1 MEEGTYPLFPYHVW
15 SLMMLI
21 IFSNIEIRWYDILS
35 TILHKETKCLS
46 SNNSMRRFFNII
58 YLYINSILHQN
69 ILYLKHTC
77 TKLHKET
84 RTPWHN
90 IPFNVTC
97 ILINI
102 IHTVWTFTYF
112 RHFLP
117 FVDIVYNVSKM
128 CILLKFNFND
138 IRCICKKSWFG
149 EVTHVSIFSSYVT
162 FSIVYEYI

>member
-1 MEEGTYPLFPYHVW
+1 MIYYLQFLILRIYFPE
-15 SLMMLI
+15 L
-21 IFSNIEIRWYDILS
+21 
-35 TILHKETKCLS
+35 CLS
-46 SNNSMRRFFNII
+46 SNNSMRRFFNLI

-128 CILLKFNFND
+128 CILLKFNFNN
-138 IRCICKKSWFG
+138 IRCICKKSWFEFG
-149 EVTHVSIFSSYVT
+149 MLYISLVDKAST
-162 FSIVYEYI
+162 FQTPNNSLMTLGLKL

>member
-21 IFSNIEIRWYDILS
+21 IFSNIEIRWYNIS
-35 TILHKETKCLS
+35 FTILNKETKRDSWVIFILQQQYEKS
-46 SNNSMRRFFNII
+46 FNLI

-112 RHFLP
+112 RHFIP
-117 FVDIVYNVSKM
+117 FVDIVYNVSKLFT
-128 CILLKFNFND
+128 LLKFNLNN
-138 IRCICKKSWFG
+138 IRCVRNTLYS
-149 EVTHVSIFSSYVT
+149 SILNW
-162 FSIVYEYI
+162 

>member
-1 MEEGTYPLFPYHVW
+1 MIYYLQF
-15 SLMMLI
+15 LI
-21 IFSNIEIRWYDILS
+21 KRRKIHFFEL
-35 TILHKETKCLS
+35 CLS
-46 SNNSMRRFFNII
+46 SNNIMRRFFNII

-128 CILLKFNFND
+128 CILLKFNFNN
-138 IRCICKKSWFG
+138 IRCICKKSWFEFG
-149 EVTHVSIFSSYVT
+149 ISIFSSYVT
-162 FSIVYEYI
+162 FSTVYEYI

>member
-1 MEEGTYPLFPYHVW
+1 MIYYLQF
-15 SLMMLI
+15 
-21 IFSNIEIRWYDILS
+21 FIRRRKIM
-35 TILHKETKCLS
+35 LS

-117 FVDIVYNVSKM
+117 FVDIVHNFSKM
-128 CILLKFNFND
+128 FILLKFNFNN
-138 IRCICKKSWFG
+138 IRCICKKSLFEFG
-149 EVTHVSIFSSYVT
+149 IFSSYVT
-162 FSIVYEYI
+162 FSTVYEYIITVWWR

>member
-1 MEEGTYPLFPYHVW
+1 MEEGTYPLFLYYVW

-35 TILHKETKCLS
+35 TILRIYFPELCLS
-46 SNNSMRRFFNII
+46 SNNSMRRFFNLI

-117 FVDIVYNVSKM
+117 FVDIVHNVSKM
-128 CILLKFNFND
+128 FFLLKLNFNN
-138 IRCICKKSWFG
+138 IRCICKNSLFEFG
-149 EVTHVSIFSSYVT
+149 ISIFSSYVS
-162 FSIVYEYI
+162 FSILYE

>member
-1 MEEGTYPLFPYHVW
+1 MFLYYAWT
-15 SLMMLI
+15 LMMLI
-21 IFSNIEIRWYDILS
+21 IFSNFEIRWYDILS
-35 TILHKETKCLS
+35 TILNKETKFELCLS
-46 SNNSMRRFFNII
+46 SNNSMIRFFNLI

-112 RHFLP
+112 RHFIP
-117 FVDIVYNVSKM
+117 FVDIVYNVSKLFT
-128 CILLKFNFND
+128 LLKFNLNN
-138 IRCICKKSWFG
+138 IRC
-149 EVTHVSIFSSYVT
+149 VRNIF
-162 FSIVYEYI
+162 

>member
-1 MEEGTYPLFPYHVW
+1 MEEGTYPLFLYYVW

-35 TILHKETKCLS
+35 TILNKETK
-46 SNNSMRRFFNII
+46 NNSMRRFFNII

-138 IRCICKKSWFG
+138 IRCICKKWRGNSCIYLF
-149 EVTHVSIFSSYVT
+149 I
-162 FSIVYEYI
+162 ICNI

>member
-21 IFSNIEIRWYDILS
+21 IFSNIEIRWYNIS
-35 TILHKETKCLS
+35 FTILNKETKRDPELYLS
-46 SNNSMRRFFNII
+46 YNNSMRSLFNLIS
-58 YLYINSILHQN
+58 LYINSILHQN

-112 RHFLP
+112 RHFIP
-117 FVDIVYNVSKM
+117 FVDIVYNVSKLFT
-128 CILLKFNFND
+128 LLKFNLNN
-138 IRCICKKSWFG
+138 IRCVRNNYLLILYN
-149 EVTHVSIFSSYVT
+149 I
-162 FSIVYEYI
+162 

>member
-1 MEEGTYPLFPYHVW
+1 MCAYYLQMEEGTYPLFPYHVW

-35 TILHKETKCLS
+35 TILNKKTKCLS
-46 SNNSMRRFFNII
+46 SNNSMRRFFNLI

-112 RHFLP
+112 RHFIP
-117 FVDIVYNVSKM
+117 FVDIVYNVSKLFT
-128 CILLKFNFND
+128 LLKFNLNN
-138 IRCICKKSWFG
+138 IRCVLHFTQ
-149 EVTHVSIFSSYVT
+149 V
-162 FSIVYEYI
+162 

>member
-1 MEEGTYPLFPYHVW
+1 MIPDYFTNV
-15 SLMMLI
+15 
-21 IFSNIEIRWYDILS
+21 FSWIMFILQQQYDQV
-35 TILHKETKCLS
+35 
-46 SNNSMRRFFNII
+46 FFNLI

-77 TKLHKET
+77 SKLHKET

-90 IPFNVTC
+90 IPFTVTC

-112 RHFLP
+112 RHFIP

-128 CILLKFNFND
+128 FTLLKFSLNNMRF
-138 IRCICKKSWFG
+138 ICKTIWRGNWCNYLF
-149 EVTHVSIFSSYVT
+149 ILCN
-162 FSIVYEYI
+162 I

>member
-1 MEEGTYPLFPYHVW
+1 MIPDNV
-15 SLMMLI
+15 
-21 IFSNIEIRWYDILS
+21 FSWIMFILQQQYDQV
-35 TILHKETKCLS
+35 
-46 SNNSMRRFFNII
+46 FFNLI

-77 TKLHKET
+77 SKLHKET

-90 IPFNVTC
+90 IPFTVTC

-112 RHFLP
+112 RHFIP

-128 CILLKFNFND
+128 FTLLKFSLNN
-138 IRCICKKSWFG
+138 IRFICK
-149 EVTHVSIFSSYVT
+149 TIFIWRGNWCNYLFT
-162 FSIVYEYI
+162 LCNI

>member
-1 MEEGTYPLFPYHVW
+1 MIPDYFTNV
-15 SLMMLI
+15 
-21 IFSNIEIRWYDILS
+21 FSWIMFILQQQYDQV
-35 TILHKETKCLS
+35 
-46 SNNSMRRFFNII
+46 FFNLI

-77 TKLHKET
+77 SKLHKET

-90 IPFNVTC
+90 IPFTVTC

-112 RHFLP
+112 RHFIP

-128 CILLKFNFND
+128 FTLLKFSLNN
-138 IRCICKKSWFG
+138 IRFICKTWRGNWCNYLF
-149 EVTHVSIFSSYVT
+149 ILCN
-162 FSIVYEYI
+162 I